1 MILPMNREQVRS
13 LAPISLEQS
22 YILYGNVALRAERS
36 LFAADVEEGELRAVG
51 SYLQGMP
58 FHAFS
63 LQLFAAER
71 DYEVTEMLNYFREHP
86 AVDLAAGQTGVFAV
100 PHACLKRVTI
110 PGTLSQR
117 EMQLMKLVRPEKLL
131 APGESRLLA
140 SAEAEVA
147 VELAQRIGMISFRAE
162 EVVEMPHIAL
172 FSEQD
177 EPMALAGFH
186 VYEEAF
192 VEIGNIGT
200 SEKHRQKGL
209 GTQITSDVSRL
220 GLEKS
225 PNVYLMVFA
234 DNPQAIRVYEKLGYE
249 TVSSYAFVEFAL

>member
-1 MILPMNREQVRS
+1 MILPMNHEQVS
-13 LAPISLEQS
+13 ALAPISLEQS
-22 YILYGNVALRAERS
+22 YILYGNMTLRAERS
-36 LFAADVEEGELRAVG
+36 LFAADVEEGELLAVG

-63 LQLFAAER
+63 MQLFSAEE
-71 DYEVTEMLNYFREHP
+71 DYDVTEMLNYFRQHP
-86 AVDLAAGQTGVFAV
+86 ALNLAVGQNGVCAV
-100 PHACLKRVTI
+100 PHDCLRRVMI

-117 EMQLMKLVRPEKLL
+117 EMLLMKLVRPEKLL
-131 APGESRLLA
+131 AQGDSRLLA
-140 SAEAEVA
+140 SSEAEAA
-147 VELAQRIGMISFRAE
+147 VGLAQQIGMISFRAE
-162 EVVEMPHIAL
+162 EVAEMPHIAL

-177 EPMALAGFH
+177 EPLAMAGFH